1 MKVNGEVVD
10 PKILENE
17 RARLT
22 QSQADRPPDL
32 TVSDEEIWKIAES
45 NVVNRILLIQEG
57 RKRFPDLSDKEVKRK
72 VKELS
77 KQFGPGAQIDAFTT
91 LAEDEIR
98 IEKLLGDVRRGIDPP
113 QEEEI
118 KERYKTDP
126 DAWAKPEKVHCSHI
140 VRHIFGGADPNASLQ
155 QIMQAQQLLKAG
167 QPFDEVGKRFSDN
180 FGQAGDLGTFARGAM
195 VDSFENVVFRMKP
208 GEISDVFKTE
218 FGYHIAL
225 VHEVFP
231 AKERSYSEARK
242 DVLDTLRR
250 ERQDRAVKNF
260 VESLSNQATIE
271 RSDKDTSTEH
281 PPASTE

>member
-77 KQFGPGAQIDAFTT
+77 KQFGPEAQIDAFTT

-98 IEKLLGDVRRGIDPP
+98 IEKLLRDVRRGIGPP

-118 KERYKTDP
+118 KERYKADP
-126 DAWAKPEKVHCSHI
+126 GAWAEPEKVHCSHI

-155 QIMQAQQLLKAG
+155 QIMQAQELLKAG

-195 VDSFENVVFRMKP
+195 VDSFENAVFRMKP

-231 AKERSYSEARK
+231 SKERSYSEARK